1 MKCIMYSVIYMHTSL
16 KTRVSTPRLLRTKND
31 KRGNVI
37 CANDDITCANMINTL
52 IKSSKK
58 V

>member
-1 MKCIMYSVIYMHTSL
+1 MHTSL

-31 KRGNVI
+31 KHGNVI
-37 CANDDITCANMINTL
+37 CANGEITCAKMINTL
-52 IKSSKK
+52 IKASKK